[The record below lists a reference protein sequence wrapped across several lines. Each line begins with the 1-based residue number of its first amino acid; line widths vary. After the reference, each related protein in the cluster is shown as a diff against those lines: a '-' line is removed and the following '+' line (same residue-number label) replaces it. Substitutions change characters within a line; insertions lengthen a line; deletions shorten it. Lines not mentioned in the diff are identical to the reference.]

1 MTTEE
6 MFTAIRKFSISESSV
21 PETET
26 QMYRT
31 FHFKNGYS
39 ASIVIDKE
47 PIGIKGYGRYRM
59 IPLNSKGTVDF
70 DVKLDVHFT
79 SAEKVLEACKKVSK
93 LRRPKKT
100 FVFAR
105 V

>member
-1 MTTEE
+1 MTTKE
-6 MFTAIRKFSISESSV
+6 MFATIRKFSISESGM

-26 QMYRT
+26 QVYRT

-47 PIGIKGYGRYRM
+47 PLGIKGYGRYRM
-59 IPLNSKGTVDF
+59 IPLNPMGAVDF
-70 DVKLDVHFT
+70 SVHLDVHFT